1 MKNPDFLINGTIV
14 VLKPTK
20 ENNMNTI
27 AVVVGRYTMVVEGY
41 PEYVG
46 LPIIL
51 ESIGDDDETTIKYL
65 TQNKTMASYIS
76 FFQDEVLSELGV
88 VKGVEDKEWVITKT
102 INYLRDNN
110 TEDFALR
117 NKGDK
122 VQKLEVTLDESLIE
136 KNFTKFKWII
146 FNKDLD
152 KYTLENWIAKL
163 TEKKEFYTKYFD
175 VKEKDIDSCIT
186 KLQKSLE
193 VVHIRKR

>member
-27 AVVVGRYTMVVEGY
+27 VVVVGRYTMVVEGY

-46 LPIIL
+46 LPIVL
-51 ESIGDDDETTIKYL
+51 ESIGEDDETTIKYL

-88 VKGVEDKEWVITKT
+88 IKGVEDKEWVITKT

-110 TEDFALR
+110 TEDFTLR

-152 KYTLENWIAKL
+152 KYTLENWITKL
-163 TEKKEFYTKYFD
+163 TEKKEFYIEYFD
-175 VKEKDIDSCIT
+175 IKEKDIDSCIT

-193 VVHIRKR
+193 VIHMRK

>member
-46 LPIIL
+46 LPIVL

-88 VKGVEDKEWVITKT
+88 IKGVEDKEWVITKT

-110 TEDFALR
+110 TEDFTLR

-152 KYTLENWIAKL
+152 KYTLEKWITKL
-163 TEKKEFYTKYFD
+163 KKKKEFYTEYFD
-175 VKEKDIDSCIT
+175 VKEKDIDSCII